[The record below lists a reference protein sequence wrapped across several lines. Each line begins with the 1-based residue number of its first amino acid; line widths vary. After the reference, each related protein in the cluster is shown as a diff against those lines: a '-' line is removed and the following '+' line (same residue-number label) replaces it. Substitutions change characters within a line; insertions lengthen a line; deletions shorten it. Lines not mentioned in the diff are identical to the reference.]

1 MSGPVRVGSC
11 ACRSL
16 LFVLVALF
24 LSGILPAS
32 ATGPEHDTV
41 WISFSGDG
49 VLLVAELVDTD
60 AEQHLGLA
68 GRDGLAEGH
77 GMLFVSKQ
85 EERTGM
91 WMKGMRFPIDILWF
105 NSDYRLVSAARNVE
119 PGSYPETYWPDEPAQ
134 YVLEVRA
141 GFVTQNNIARGD
153 RITVNHE
160 LQNRESTAS
169 SRR

>member
-1 MSGPVRVGSC
+1 M
-11 ACRSL
+11 
-16 LFVLVALF
+16 
-24 LSGILPAS
+24 LPAS

-41 WISFSGDG
+41 WISFPGHE

-60 AEQHLGLA
+60 AEQHLDLA
-68 GRDGLAEGH
+68 GRDSLAEGR

-105 NSDYRLVSAARNVE
+105 NSDYRLVSVARNVE
-119 PGSYPETYWPDEPAQ
+119 PGSYPEVYWPARPAQ

-141 GFVTQNNIARGD
+141 GFVTQYNIAHGD

-160 LQNRESTAS
+160 LQNR
-169 SRR
+169 